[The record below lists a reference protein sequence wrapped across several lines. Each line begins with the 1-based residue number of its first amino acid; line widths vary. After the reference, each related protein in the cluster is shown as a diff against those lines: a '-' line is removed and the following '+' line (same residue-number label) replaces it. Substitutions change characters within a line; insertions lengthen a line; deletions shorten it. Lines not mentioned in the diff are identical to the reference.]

1 MIIVLKT
8 NCEIYDK
15 RNDKI
20 TKGVKCDTKCRAD
33 LVIRST
39 DITIIIE
46 CDEYQH
52 LRGKYEHLCEM
63 ARIDKLLDE
72 FEDTKCV
79 FIRWNPH
86 NCKKDGKQYIKTIDQ
101 RLKDL
106 TELVFEIANYKFDES
121 ILVYYMYYDIDNR
134 LITNRHPFKL
144 LY

>member
-1 MIIVLKT
+1 M
-8 NCEIYDK
+8 
-15 RNDKI
+15 
-20 TKGVKCDTKCRAD
+20 
-33 LVIRST
+33 
-39 DITIIIE
+39 
-46 CDEYQH
+46 
-52 LRGKYEHLCEM
+52 
-63 ARIDKLLDE
+63 
-72 FEDTKCV
+72 

-106 TELVFEIANYKFDES
+106 TELVFEIANYKYDES